1 MGFDAD
7 SFKKGV
13 VSVGKK
19 GFSGTKKVSKAAYSA
34 GKGSYNKHKGKD
46 HSEKDDRKGE
56 EFEREHDFDSRH
68 SSSAYSSER
77 NTGDYGTHTIQSQS
91 QFKPTTSAYGQTPY
105 QPGVTPTSSV
115 ANTYQPGVTPTPV
128 QTTPYQPGVTPTPV
142 QTTPYQP
149 GVTPTPVQTTPYKPG
164 VSPYQPSV
172 PPGGTPNP
180 VATTTQPP
188 QSFQITP
195 VDIASLPAPPIHHNR
210 SEMVVPKVV
219 DDSIPEE
226 KEIIDENG
234 NTERAEPITDGTNV
248 IEPPKRN
255 TTVPDKLSNGQGIN
269 QELHSNFKKKVPSN
283 DHLCVRSEQNELTHD
298 PSPIKSPIR
307 SHGSRVSLHDRST
320 HSIKHNNN
328 NEPKELTDG
337 RRYDSTDA
345 PKHKEQG
352 FDEIPRSRRR
362 DDYDEPR
369 SRRGDDYDEPR
380 SRRRDDYDE
389 PRSRRGDDYDEPR
402 SRRRDDYDE
411 PRSRRR
417 DDYDDTRS
425 RRIEYQDDIPISRRR
440 NENDYE
446 DRHIHNSS
454 KSRSHEPI
462 DFPSGTR
469 NDESNRERF
478 IENEEDAP
486 PLPSRNR
493 ATSEAMIPPPP
504 LVARSRTTS
513 EAPKPLPSPRKIQ
526 SVTSMNKSSFE
537 SIPSRPHSISQTRGP
552 PPVVPK
558 SRRNTIRSDD
568 NNVAANQITNVKLD
582 NQETLE
588 DKNVKN
594 HILPNAKLVNEL
606 ANMNLKNNESKS
618 DPVKLSTKK
627 TSPPQVPKKKESL
640 KGKSPM
646 IPKKKVGLMSGSNSI
661 SNELINRGSHNDIN
675 ESEINDNEENMSPL
689 ERYKRNLVKN
699 NA

>member
-115 ANTYQPGVTPTPV
+115 ANT
-128 QTTPYQPGVTPTPV
+128 YQPGVTPTPV

-352 FDEIPRSRRR
+352 FDEI
-362 DDYDEPR
+362 
-369 SRRGDDYDEPR
+369 
-380 SRRRDDYDE
+380 
-389 PRSRRGDDYDEPR
+389 PR